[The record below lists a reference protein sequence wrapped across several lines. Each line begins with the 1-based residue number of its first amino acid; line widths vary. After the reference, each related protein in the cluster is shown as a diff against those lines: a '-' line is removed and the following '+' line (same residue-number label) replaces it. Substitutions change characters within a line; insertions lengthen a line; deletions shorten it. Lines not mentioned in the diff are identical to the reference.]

1 MTKQG
6 WENKVKIAK
15 RAIGILK
22 KISADSGYDFHF
34 EDLDITLKGK
44 QFTFSGKNL
53 ISQELSTF
61 AEEVEKKI
69 IEKDPK
75 KRKGCLWDEGVAQY
89 TTAYNK
95 RMRQALTNL
104 KTKRGIK

>member
-6 WENKVKIAK
+6 WEKKLK
-15 RAIGILK
+15 RKYPTGLYTMIIPPQFDDLEWQNQ
-22 KISADSGYDFHF
+22 SVYNSLVDF
-34 EDLDITLKGK
+34 
-44 QFTFSGKNL
+44 

-61 AEEVEKKI
+61 AEEVEKEI

>member
-1 MTKQG
+1 MKKRYIKWEGGEWLQG
-6 WENKVKIAK
+6 INLSGSQVTY
-15 RAIGILK
+15 ILSF
-22 KISADSGYDFHF
+22 IHH
-34 EDLDITLKGK
+34 
-44 QFTFSGKNL
+44 L

-61 AEEVEKKI
+61 AEEVEKEI

-104 KTKRGIK
+104 KKRRGII

>member
-61 AEEVEKKI
+61 AEEVRKVIGEDDTMYLVNPRYNEARNILRKK
-69 IEKDPK
+69 
-75 KRKGCLWDEGVAQY
+75 Q
-89 TTAYNK
+89 
-95 RMRQALTNL
+95 RQALTNL